1 MKLNDL
7 KNKIEIDIDIEGSLA
22 RFGNMESFYIK
33 FLKKFV
39 DDKSFETLSSGIE
52 NKNLKDIKDGAHTL
66 KGVAGNL
73 GLKKIYD
80 ISKKLMEINDEIDE
94 NIIMLY
100 KDLKN
105 EIEKTKEVL
114 KNLD

>member
-7 KNKIEIDIDIEGSLA
+7 KNKIEIDIEGSLA

-80 ISKKLMEINDEIDE
+80 ISKKLMEINDEVDE
-94 NIIMLY
+94 NILMLY

>member
-7 KNKIEIDIDIEGSLA
+7 KNKIEIDIEGSLA

-39 DDKSFETLSSGIE
+39 DDKNFETLSSGIE

-80 ISKKLMEINDEIDE
+80 ISKKLMEINDEVDE
-94 NIIMLY
+94 NILMLY

>member
-7 KNKIEIDIDIEGSLA
+7 KNKIEIDIEGSLA

-94 NIIMLY
+94 NILMLY

>member
-1 MKLNDL
+1 M
-7 KNKIEIDIDIEGSLA
+7 
-22 RFGNMESFYIK
+22 RFI
-33 FLKKFV
+33 
-39 DDKSFETLSSGIE
+39 DDKSFI
-52 NKNLKDIKDGAHTL
+52 NLKEALENNNIDKIGEEAHTL

-80 ISKKLMEINDEIDE
+80 ISKKLMEINDEVDE
-94 NIIMLY
+94 NILMLY

>member
-7 KNKIEIDIDIEGSLA
+7 KNKIEIDIEGSLA

>member
-7 KNKIEIDIDIEGSLA
+7 KNKIEIDIEGSLA

-80 ISKKLMEINDEIDE
+80 ISKKLMEINDEVDE
-94 NIIMLY
+94 NILMLY
-100 KDLKN
+100 KALKN